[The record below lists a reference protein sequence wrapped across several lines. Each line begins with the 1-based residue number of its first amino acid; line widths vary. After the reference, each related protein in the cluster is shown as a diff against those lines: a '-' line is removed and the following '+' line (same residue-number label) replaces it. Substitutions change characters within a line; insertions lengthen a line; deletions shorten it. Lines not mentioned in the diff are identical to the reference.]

1 MAECE
6 GTCERASL
14 RLTQQSVNAMN
25 HPDKGSRDDARR
37 SQQHRENS
45 DDSDDKQKSSDQAPG
60 EGNESAYPD
69 DDYWDEGVRDK
80 SKKPPEETP
89 EPDTGYRWEDSD
101 EKSS

>member
-1 MAECE
+1 
-6 GTCERASL
+6 
-14 RLTQQSVNAMN
+14 MN
-25 HPDKGSRDDARR
+25 HPDKGSRDDTRR
-37 SQQHRENS
+37 SQQHRENG
-45 DDSDDKQKSSDQAPG
+45 DNKQKSSDQAPG

-69 DDYWDEGVRDK
+69 DDYWEEGLRDK